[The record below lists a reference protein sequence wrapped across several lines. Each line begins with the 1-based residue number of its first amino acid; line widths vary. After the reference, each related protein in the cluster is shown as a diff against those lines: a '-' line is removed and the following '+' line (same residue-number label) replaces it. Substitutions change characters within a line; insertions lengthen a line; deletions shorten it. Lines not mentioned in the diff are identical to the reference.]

1 MSDYKQVLRLELRK
15 EQTKKKEEVSWLKR
29 KLFLFAVLLM
39 VLLLAFSVT
48 GCTPA
53 EDEVVTPPEE
63 EFDGEIKIAVTG
75 PMTNIQGEMMWW
87 GAQMAMEEINEAGG
101 VAVGEEKYA
110 VRLIQVE
117 TDEIMDPLGAVSAVE
132 NVIVSEDP
140 DFLIGGFRTEA
151 VTPYTELAVKD
162 YQKIFL
168 ICGAATNELLQ
179 GRVDTDYDTWKYL
192 FRVTPI
198 KSTDLVKVTMLML
211 HEVAMTVRQELGIA
225 APKVAILAEALEW
238 NEALV
243 QGAPAVYFPQ
253 LGLEHV
259 GTFRPSAT
267 AADVTTELRGIE
279 ASGAHIIY
287 TIMSGPVGIPF
298 GKQWGELEIP
308 ACPVGI
314 NVEAQKSGYYAATD
328 GFGDYDYTLNTFA
341 RVAITEETI
350 PFYDKFT
357 AKYGQVPNY
366 NADTYSA
373 VYILIEA
380 IERAGS
386 LDKDAVI
393 GELEKTDRIGAAGRL
408 VFDAMHDVIWGPG
421 YVTAVGIQWQEGEIK
436 AAWPFEWKPDPTNAP
451 DLVVGYEGVVP
462 YQIPPHVLEQWRGE

>member
-1 MSDYKQVLRLELRK
+1 M
-15 EQTKKKEEVSWLKR
+15 KKR
-29 KLFLFAVLLM
+29 LFLFATLLM
-39 VLLLAFSVT
+39 IVVLIFGAM
-48 GCTPA
+48 GCAPT
-53 EDEVVTPPEE
+53 VEE
-63 EFDGEIKIAVTG
+63 EVNEIKIAVTG

-87 GAQMAMEEINEAGG
+87 GAQMAAEEINEAGG
-101 VAVGEEKYA
+101 VTIGEENYMI
-110 VRLIQVE
+110 RLIQVE

-151 VTPYTELAVKD
+151 VTPYTELVAVD
-162 YQKIFL
+162 YQKIFM
-168 ICGAATNELLQ
+168 ICGAATNALLH
-179 GRVDTDYDTWKYL
+179 GRVDVDYDTWKYL

-198 KSTDLVKVTMLML
+198 KSTDLVTVTVLMVND
-211 HEVAMTVRQELGIA
+211 VAMAIRQETGIMQ
-225 APKVAILAEALEW
+225 PKIAILAEALEW

-243 QGAPAVYFPQ
+243 QMAPQIFPT
-253 LGLEHV
+253 LGLEFV

-314 NVEAQKSGYYAATD
+314 NVEAQKSGYYPATD

-341 RVAITEETI
+341 QNAKITDETI
-350 PFYDKFT
+350 PFITKFVE
-357 AKYGQVPNY
+357 KYGQLPNY

-373 VYILIEA
+373 VYILAEA
-380 IERAGS
+380 VERAGT
-386 LDKDAVI
+386 LDTDTVI
-393 GELEKTDRIGAAGRL
+393 VELEKTDRTGAAGRI
-408 VFDAMHDVIWGPG
+408 VFDEFHDVIWGPG
-421 YVTAVGIQWQEGEIK
+421 YVTAVGIQWQDGK
-436 AAWPFEWKPDPTNAP
+436 LLAAWPKEWKPDPKNAP
-451 DLVVGYEGVVP
+451 DLVVGFEGVVS
-462 YQIPPHVLEQWRGE
+462 YQIPPHVLAQWKAE

>member
-1 MSDYKQVLRLELRK
+1 M
-15 EQTKKKEEVSWLKR
+15 KKS
-29 KLFLFAVLLM
+29 LFLFATLLIVL
-39 VLLLAFSVT
+39 VLIFGVA
-48 GCTPA
+48 GCTPKA
-53 EDEVVTPPEE
+53 EE
-63 EFDGEIKIAVTG
+63 EVNEIKIAVTG

-87 GAQMAMEEINEAGG
+87 GAQMAAEEINAAGG
-101 VAVGEEKYA
+101 VTVGEEKY
-110 VRLIQVE
+110 VIRLIQVE

-151 VTPYTELAVKD
+151 VTPYTELAAVD

-168 ICGAATNELLQ
+168 ICGAATNSLLE
-179 GRVDTDYDTWKYL
+179 GRVDVDYETWKYL

-198 KSTDLVKVTMLML
+198 KSTDLVRVTMAML
-211 HEVAMTVRQELGIA
+211 HEVAMAVRMELGIA

-243 QGAPAVYFPQ
+243 QGAPAVYFPM

-267 AADVTTELRGIE
+267 ASDVTTELRGIE

-314 NVEAQKSGYYAATD
+314 NVEAQKSGYYPATD

-341 RVAITEETI
+341 QNAKITEETI
-350 PFYDKFT
+350 PFITKFVE
-357 AKYGQVPNY
+357 KFGQLPNY

-373 VYILIEA
+373 VYILAEA
-380 IERAGS
+380 VERAGT
-386 LDKDAVI
+386 LDTDAVI
-393 GELEKTDRIGAAGRL
+393 VELEKTDRTGAAGRI
-408 VFDAMHDVIWGPG
+408 VFDENHDVIWGPG
-421 YVTAVGIQWQEGEIK
+421 YVTAVGIQWQDGELL
-436 AAWPFEWKPDPTNAP
+436 AAWPREWKPDPQNAP
-451 DLVVGYEGVVP
+451 NLVVGFEGVVP
-462 YQIPPHVLEQWRGE
+462 YKIPPHVLEQWRDQ

>member
-1 MSDYKQVLRLELRK
+1 M
-15 EQTKKKEEVSWLKR
+15 KK
-29 KLFLFAVLLM
+29 KLFLFAALL
-39 VLLLAFSVT
+39 VTLLLVLGMA
-48 GCTPA
+48 GCTPTA
-53 EDEVVTPPEE
+53 PDEDVTPPEDE
-63 EFDGEIKIAVTG
+63 TPETPAMEYDGEIKIAVTG

-87 GAQMAMEEINEAGG
+87 GAQMAAEEINEAGG
-101 VAVGEEKYA
+101 VAVGEEAYSIS
-110 VRLIQVE
+110 LIQVE

-151 VTPYTELAVKD
+151 VTPYTELAAVD

-192 FRVTPI
+192 FRVTPV
-198 KSTDLVKVTMLML
+198 KSTDLVTVTVLML
-211 HEVAMTVRQELGIA
+211 NQVAGAVREELGIET
-225 APKVAILAEALEW
+225 PKVAILAEALEW

-243 QGAPAVYFPQ
+243 QIAPQIIPT
-253 LGLEHV
+253 LGMEFV

-267 AADVTTELRGIE
+267 ASDVTTELRGIE

-308 ACPVGI
+308 ACTVGI
-314 NVEAQKSGYYAATD
+314 NVEAQKSGYYDATD

-341 RVAITEETI
+341 QNAAITEKTL
-350 PFYDKFT
+350 PFIAKFLE
-357 AKYGQVPNY
+357 KYGQLPNY

-373 VYILIEA
+373 VYILKEA
-380 IERAGS
+380 VERAGMV
-386 LDKDAVI
+386 DTDAVI
-393 GELEKTDRIGAAGRL
+393 VELEKTDYTSAAGRI
-408 VFDAMHDVIWGPG
+408 VFDDTHDITWGPG
-421 YVTAVGIQWQEGEIK
+421 YVTAVGIQWQNGELLG
-436 AAWPFEWKPDPTNAP
+436 AWPFDWKPDPTNAP
-451 DLVVGYEGVVP
+451 DLVVGYDGIVP
-462 YQIPPHVLEQWRGE
+462 YQIPPHVLEQWREQ

>member
-1 MSDYKQVLRLELRK
+1 M
-15 EQTKKKEEVSWLKR
+15 KR
-29 KLFLFAVLLM
+29 KLFLLVVLFVVLLIT
-39 VLLLAFSVT
+39 FSVT
-48 GCTPA
+48 GCTP
-53 EDEVVTPPEE
+53 EE
-63 EFDGEIKIAVTG
+63 EIVNEIKIAVTG

-225 APKVAILAEALEW
+225 TPKVAILA
-238 NEALV
+238 
-243 QGAPAVYFPQ
+243 
-253 LGLEHV
+253 
-259 GTFRPSAT
+259 
-267 AADVTTELRGIE
+267 
-279 ASGAHIIY
+279 
-287 TIMSGPVGIPF
+287 
-298 GKQWGELEIP
+298 
-308 ACPVGI
+308 
-314 NVEAQKSGYYAATD
+314 
-328 GFGDYDYTLNTFA
+328 
-341 RVAITEETI
+341 
-350 PFYDKFT
+350 
-357 AKYGQVPNY
+357 
-366 NADTYSA
+366 
-373 VYILIEA
+373 
-380 IERAGS
+380 
-386 LDKDAVI
+386 
-393 GELEKTDRIGAAGRL
+393 
-408 VFDAMHDVIWGPG
+408 
-421 YVTAVGIQWQEGEIK
+421 
-436 AAWPFEWKPDPTNAP
+436 
-451 DLVVGYEGVVP
+451 
-462 YQIPPHVLEQWRGE
+462 

>member
-1 MSDYKQVLRLELRK
+1 L
-15 EQTKKKEEVSWLKR
+15 KK
-29 KLFLFAVLLM
+29 KLFLFAA
-39 VLLLAFSVT
+39 LLLTLLLVLGMA
-48 GCTPA
+48 GCSPA
-53 EDEVVTPPEE
+53 APDEDVTPPEE
-63 EFDGEIKIAVTG
+63 EETPAMEYDGEIKIAVTG

-87 GAQMAMEEINEAGG
+87 GAQMAADEINEAGG
-101 VAVGEEKYA
+101 VMVGEEAYSIS
-110 VRLIQVE
+110 LIQVE

-140 DFLIGGFRTEA
+140 NFLIGGFRTEA
-151 VTPYTELAVKD
+151 VTPYTELAAVD

-168 ICGAATNELLQ
+168 ICGAATNELLH

-198 KSTDLVKVTMLML
+198 RSTDLVKVTVLML
-211 HEVAMTVRQELGIA
+211 NDVAKAVREELGIE

-243 QGAPAVYFPQ
+243 QLAPQIIPT
-253 LGLEHV
+253 LGMEFA

-267 AADVTTELRGIE
+267 ASDVTTELRGIE
-279 ASGAHIIY
+279 ESGAHIIY

-314 NVEAQKSGYYAATD
+314 NVEAQKSGYFAATD

-341 RVAITEETI
+341 QNAAITEKTL
-350 PFYDKFT
+350 PFIAKFQEL
-357 AKYGQVPNY
+357 YGQLPNY

-373 VYILIEA
+373 VYILKEA
-380 IERAGS
+380 VERAGTV
-386 LDKDAVI
+386 DTDAVI
-393 GELEKTDRIGAAGRL
+393 VELEKTDFTSAAGRI
-408 VFDAMHDVIWGPG
+408 VFDEAHDIIWGPD
-421 YVTAVGIQWQEGEIK
+421 YVTAVGIQWQGGELLGV
-436 AAWPFEWKPDPTNAP
+436 WPFEWKPDPTNAP
-451 DLVVGYEGVVP
+451 DLVVGYEGMVP
-462 YQIPPHVLEQWRGE
+462 YQIPPHVLEQWRQ

>member
-1 MSDYKQVLRLELRK
+1 L
-15 EQTKKKEEVSWLKR
+15 KKKFFLFTMLLVVLVVIFGVMGCAPAVEEEVN
-29 KLFLFAVLLM
+29 
-39 VLLLAFSVT
+39 
-48 GCTPA
+48 
-53 EDEVVTPPEE
+53 
-63 EFDGEIKIAVTG
+63 EIKIAVTG

-87 GAQMAMEEINEAGG
+87 GAQMAAEEINEAGG
-101 VAVGEEKYA
+101 VMIGEENYEI
-110 VRLIQVE
+110 RLIQVE

-151 VTPYTELAVKD
+151 VTPYTELVAVD
-162 YQKIFL
+162 YQKIFM

-179 GRVDTDYDTWKYL
+179 GRVDVDYDTWKYL

-198 KSTDLVKVTMLML
+198 KSTDLVTVTILMVND
-211 HEVAMTVRQELGIA
+211 VAMAIRQELGIMQ
-225 APKVAILAEALEW
+225 PKIAILAEALEW

-243 QGAPAVYFPQ
+243 QMAPQIFPT
-253 LGLEHV
+253 LGLEFV

-267 AADVTTELRGIE
+267 ASDVTTELRGIE

-314 NVEAQKSGYYAATD
+314 NVEAQKSGYYPATD

-341 RVAITEETI
+341 MNSAITDQTI
-350 PFYDKFT
+350 PFMTKFVE
-357 AKYGQVPNY
+357 KFGQVPNY
-366 NADTYSA
+366 NADTYTA
-373 VYILIEA
+373 VYMLKEA
-380 IERAGS
+380 IERAGTI
-386 LDKDAVI
+386 DTDAVI
-393 GELEKTDRIGAAGRL
+393 VELEKTDRLGPAGRM
-408 VFDAMHDVIWGPG
+408 VFDETHDIIWGPG
-421 YVTAVGIQWQEGEIK
+421 YVTAVGIQWQEGELL
-436 AAWPFEWKPDPTNAP
+436 AAWPKEWKPDPQNAP

-462 YQIPPHVLEQWRGE
+462 YQIPPHVLEQWRSE

>member
-1 MSDYKQVLRLELRK
+1 MN
-15 EQTKKKEEVSWLKR
+15 KKI
-29 KLFLFAVLLM
+29 FLFAALLIAMLFVLNM
-39 VLLLAFSVT
+39 A

-53 EDEVVTPPEE
+53 APVEDDVTPPEDE
-63 EFDGEIKIAVTG
+63 TPAIEFDGEIKIAVTG

-87 GAQMAMEEINEAGG
+87 GAQMAVEEINADGG
-101 VAVGEEKYA
+101 VAIGDEAYSI
-110 VRLIQVE
+110 RLIQVE

-151 VTPYTELAVKD
+151 VTPYTELAAVD
-162 YQKIFL
+162 YQKIFM
-168 ICGAATNELLQ
+168 ICGAATNELLH
-179 GRVDTDYDTWKYL
+179 GRVDVDYETWKYL

-198 KSTDLVKVTMLML
+198 KSTDLVMVTVQMLKQ
-211 HEVAMTVRQELGIA
+211 VADTVREEMGIDT
-225 APKVAILAEALEW
+225 PKVAILAEALEW

-243 QGAPAVYFPQ
+243 QLAPNIIPT
-253 LGLEHV
+253 LGMEFV

-267 AADVTTELRGIE
+267 ASDVTTELRGIE

-341 RVAITEETI
+341 QNSVITEKTL
-350 PFYDKFT
+350 PFIAKFLE
-357 AKYGQVPNY
+357 KYGQLPNY

-373 VYILIEA
+373 VYILKEA
-380 IERAGS
+380 VERAGT
-386 LDKDAVI
+386 LDTDSVI
-393 GELEKTDRIGAAGRL
+393 VELEKTDFISAAGRI
-408 VFDAMHDVIWGPG
+408 VFDETHDIIWAPG
-421 YVTAVGIQWQEGEIK
+421 YVTAVGIQWQDGELLG
-436 AAWPFEWKPDPTNAP
+436 AWPFDWKPDPNNP
-451 DLVVGYEGVVP
+451 DLVVGYEGIIP
-462 YQIPPHVLEQWRGE
+462 YKIPPHVLEQWRE

>member
-1 MSDYKQVLRLELRK
+1 M
-15 EQTKKKEEVSWLKR
+15 KK
-29 KLFLFAVLLM
+29 KLFLFAA
-39 VLLLAFSVT
+39 LLLTLLLVLGMA
-48 GCTPA
+48 GCSPA
-53 EDEVVTPPEE
+53 APDEDVTPPEE
-63 EFDGEIKIAVTG
+63 EETPAMEYDGEIKIAVTG

-87 GAQMAMEEINEAGG
+87 GAQMAADEINEAGG
-101 VAVGEEKYA
+101 VMVGEEAYSIS
-110 VRLIQVE
+110 LIQVE

-140 DFLIGGFRTEA
+140 NFLIGGFRTEA
-151 VTPYTELAVKD
+151 VTPYTELAAVD

-168 ICGAATNELLQ
+168 ICGAATNELLH

-198 KSTDLVKVTMLML
+198 RSTDLVKVTVLML
-211 HEVAMTVRQELGIA
+211 NDVAKAVREELGIE

-243 QGAPAVYFPQ
+243 QLAPQIIPT
-253 LGLEHV
+253 LGMEFA

-267 AADVTTELRGIE
+267 ASDVTTELRGIE
-279 ASGAHIIY
+279 ESGAHIIY

-314 NVEAQKSGYYAATD
+314 NVEAQKSGYFAATD

-341 RVAITEETI
+341 QNAAITEKTL
-350 PFYDKFT
+350 PFIAKFQEL
-357 AKYGQVPNY
+357 YGQLPNY

-373 VYILIEA
+373 VYILKEA
-380 IERAGS
+380 VERAGTV
-386 LDKDAVI
+386 DTDAVI
-393 GELEKTDRIGAAGRL
+393 VELEKTDFTSAAGRI
-408 VFDAMHDVIWGPG
+408 VFDEAHDIIWGPD
-421 YVTAVGIQWQEGEIK
+421 YVTAVGIQWQGGELLGV
-436 AAWPFEWKPDPTNAP
+436 WPFEWKPDPTNAP
-451 DLVVGYEGVVP
+451 DLVVGYEGMVP
-462 YQIPPHVLEQWRGE
+462 YQIPPHVLEQWRQ

>member
-1 MSDYKQVLRLELRK
+1 MKS
-15 EQTKKKEEVSWLKR
+15 
-29 KLFLFAVLLM
+29 KLFPLLVLFMILFLIGTIV
-39 VLLLAFSVT
+39 
-48 GCTPA
+48 GCTPTDG
-53 EDEVVTPPEE
+53 EDVVPPEGDDDE
-63 EFDGEIKIAVTG
+63 EEVEEGVEFDGEIKIAVTG

-87 GAQMAMEEINEAGG
+87 GASMAADEINAAGG
-101 VAVGEEKYA
+101 VAVGDAMYSI
-110 VRLIQVE
+110 RPIQVE

-151 VTPYTELAVKD
+151 VTPYTDLIARD
-162 YQKIFL
+162 YNKIFM

-179 GRVDTDYDTWKYL
+179 GRVDEDYDTWKYL

-198 KSTDLVKVTMLML
+198 KSTDLVTVTILML
-211 HEVAMTVRQELGIA
+211 NDVAMAVRGELGIA

-243 QGAPAVYFPQ
+243 QMAPQIFPT
-253 LGLEHV
+253 LGLEYV

-267 AADVTTELRGIE
+267 ASDVTTELRGIE

-314 NVEAQKSGYYAATD
+314 NVEAQKSGYYPATD

-341 RVAITEETI
+341 QNAEITEHTI
-350 PFYDKFT
+350 PFISKFVDQ
-357 AKYGQVPNY
+357 YGQLPNY

-373 VYILIEA
+373 VYILKEA
-380 IERAGS
+380 IERAGTI
-386 LDKDAVI
+386 DTDAVI
-393 GELEKTDRIGAAGRL
+393 VELEKTDYTGAAGRI
-408 VFDAMHDVIWGPG
+408 VFDETHDVVWAPG
-421 YVTAVGIQWQEGEIK
+421 YVTAVGIQWQDGELL
-436 AAWPFEWKPDPTNAP
+436 AAWPFEWKPDPENAP

-462 YQIPPHVLEQWRGE
+462 YLIPPHVLEQWRE

>member
-1 MSDYKQVLRLELRK
+1 MKSKFYI
-15 EQTKKKEEVSWLKR
+15 
-29 KLFLFAVLLM
+29 FAVLFIAVALVAGVM
-39 VLLLAFSVT
+39 
-48 GCTPA
+48 GCAPA
-53 EDEVVTPPEE
+53 DDEVVPPPDDDEDVDDNDVV

-87 GAQMAMEEINEAGG
+87 GAEMAMNEINEAGG
-101 VAVGEEKYA
+101 VSVGNETYSIR
-110 VRLIQVE
+110 VIQVE

-151 VTPYTELAVKD
+151 VTPYTDLIARD
-162 YQKIFL
+162 YQKIFM
-168 ICGAATNELLQ
+168 ICGAATNELLH
-179 GRVDTDYDTWKYL
+179 GRVDEDYDTWKYL

-198 KSTDLVKVTMLML
+198 KSTDLVTVTILML
-211 HEVAMTVRQELGIA
+211 NDVAMAVREELGIA

-243 QGAPAVYFPQ
+243 QMAPQIFPT
-253 LGLEHV
+253 LGLEFV

-308 ACPVGI
+308 AAPVGI
-314 NVEAQKSGYYAATD
+314 NVEAQKSGYYPATD

-341 RVAITEETI
+341 QNAEITEYTI
-350 PFYDKFT
+350 PFIEKFVSL
-357 AKYGQVPNY
+357 YGQLPNY
-366 NADTYSA
+366 NADTYTA
-373 VYILIEA
+373 VYLLAEA
-380 IERAGS
+380 VERAGT
-386 LDKDAVI
+386 LDTDAVI
-393 GELEKTDRIGAAGRL
+393 VEMEKTDRTGAAGRI
-408 VFDAMHDVIWGPG
+408 VFDEAHDVIWGPG
-421 YVTAVGIQWQEGEIK
+421 YVTAVGIQWQDGELL
-436 AAWPFEWKPDPTNAP
+436 AAWPFEWRPDPENAP
-451 DLVVGYEGVVP
+451 DLVVGFEGVVP
-462 YQIPPHVLEQWRGE
+462 YQLPPHVLEQWRN